1 MSPTRPVRVF
11 GVGGSVLSLFFAGVF
26 VLCRVAVAG
35 GDVDQLYHAAGK
47 GDVASVRQLIAA
59 GTDVNA
65 KSGDGSQ
72 ALNAAAVYN
81 QHDVIKLLLAHGAN
95 PNVRNRE
102 GDTPL
107 VCATKYAGG
116 DPTTVKLLV
125 DAGTNLGIAD
135 NDGKT
140 ALDYAMQQNQQGAV
154 ALLQGS
160 K

>member
-1 MSPTRPVRVF
+1 MSPKRPVRLC
-11 GVGGSVLSLFFAGVF
+11 GVGRSVLSLFLVGLF
-26 VLCRVAVAG
+26 VVGGVAVAG

-47 GDVASVRQLIAA
+47 GDLAGVRQLIAA

-95 PNVRNRE
+95 PNVRNKE

-116 DPTTVKLLV
+116 DPITVKLLV

-140 ALDYAMQQNQQGAV
+140 ALDYARKQNQSDAI
-154 ALLQGS
+154 ALLKGAE
-160 K
+160 